1 MVFGRVGLGVN
12 GNGCGRRRMVS
23 GYVLI
28 LAMLILGGIIATVGD
43 RIGTKVGK
51 ARLSL
56 FNLRP
61 RQTATLVSIATG
73 SVISASTLAIL
84 FGLSSQ
90 LRMGVFEL
98 SRIQSDLTSAEDQLA
113 RALAEQEG
121 VREDLEAAS
130 TERQRALARLRE
142 INQSLDEAV
151 AQQEQTEA
159 QLQRTRDQLTAVSE
173 QARTLQQ
180 STAVLRTERDRLLQ
194 QQAVIRDQI
203 AARDQ
208 MIADRDRA
216 IAELDQSLDD
226 LDDAIADR
234 DRAIS
239 EREQRLSTLQIQQ
252 DLLEQQVADLQVQY
266 RGIFLGNIA
275 LTRNQEIISGVFQVG
290 DREQAAALMN
300 QFVAEANRRV
310 IQAIAPGS
318 TPQQPVVALD
328 RSDVDRLI
336 DRLGTGDQFVVRLLS
351 AANYITGEPCV
362 VRNEEPCIQVFLDVT
377 PNNLVYQEG
386 ERLATVSVERQP
398 ISDRDLVERLNLLL
412 VSAQFRAR
420 QEGLVDD
427 SLEIA
432 DNRTETLLQ
441 FLSAVRQEGQA
452 LDLQAI
458 AAEDLFNAGPLHIHL
473 VASRNG
479 RILFSTDDFVGPNGR
494 PSSP

>member
-1 MVFGRVGLGVN
+1 
-12 GNGCGRRRMVS
+12 MVS

-28 LAMLILGGIIATVGD
+28 VAMLILGGIIATVGD

-84 FGLSSQ
+84 FGISSQ

-98 SRIQSDLTSAEDQLA
+98 GRIQADLTSAEDQLA
-113 RALAEQEG
+113 RSLAEQEG

-151 AQQEQTEA
+151 EQQEQTEA

-194 QQAVIRDQI
+194 QQEVIRDQI

-208 MIADRDRA
+208 VIADRDRA
-216 IAELDQSLDD
+216 ISELDQSLDD

-234 DRAIS
+234 DRQIS
-239 EREQRLSTLQIQQ
+239 EREQRLSTLQLQQ
-252 DLLEQQVADLQVQY
+252 DLLEQQVSDLQVQY

-290 DREQAAALMN
+290 DRDQAATLIN

-328 RSDVDRLI
+328 QSDVERLVE
-336 DRLGTGDQFVVRLLS
+336 RLGTGDQFVVRLLS
-351 AANYITGEPCV
+351 AANYVTGEPCV
-362 VRNEEPCIQVFLDVT
+362 VRNDAPCIQVFLDVT
-377 PNNLVYQEG
+377 LNTLVYEEG

-441 FLSAVRQEGQA
+441 FLSTVRQESQPF
-452 LDLQAI
+452 DLQAI
-458 AAEDLFNAGPLHIHL
+458 AAEDLFNAGPLHIDL

-479 RILFSTDDFVGPNGR
+479 RVIFSTADFVAPNGR
-494 PSSP
+494 PSSEP